1 MTAKRVAIFGAN
13 GGIGNQFV
21 RHYLNHPGVEQVY
34 AFSRNKLSLDDD
46 RLHFIPVDV
55 MTEASIKESL
65 EAIGDNKLDCVVV
78 ALGTLHDGERM
89 PEKQLADLSLSN
101 LEEVFQ
107 INTFAPALIIKHIK
121 PYLNKA
127 ERNVIGLLSARV
139 GSISDNRLGG
149 WYAYRASK
157 AALNM
162 LIKSAAIELGRS
174 HKRSIIIGL
183 HPGTVDTNLS
193 KPFQGRLKEG
203 QLFTPEQSVTQLA
216 NVIETVTQEQSGSCL
231 AYDGSVI
238 PA

>member
-1 MTAKRVAIFGAN
+1 MAN
-13 GGIGNQFV
+13 
-21 RHYLNHPGVEQVY
+21 LEQVF
-34 AFSRNKLSLDDD
+34 A
-46 RLHFIPVDV
+46 
-55 MTEASIKESL
+55 
-65 EAIGDNKLDCVVV
+65 
-78 ALGTLHDGERM
+78 
-89 PEKQLADLSLSN
+89 
-101 LEEVFQ
+101 
-107 INTFAPALIIKHIK
+107 INTFAPGLIIKYIK

-162 LIKSAAIELGRS
+162 LIKSASIELGRS

-183 HPGTVDTNLS
+183 HPGTVDTGLS

-203 QLFTPEQSVTQLA
+203 QLFTPEYSIAQMT
-216 NVIETVTQEQSGSCL
+216 NVIETVTNEQSGLCL

-238 PA
+238 PT